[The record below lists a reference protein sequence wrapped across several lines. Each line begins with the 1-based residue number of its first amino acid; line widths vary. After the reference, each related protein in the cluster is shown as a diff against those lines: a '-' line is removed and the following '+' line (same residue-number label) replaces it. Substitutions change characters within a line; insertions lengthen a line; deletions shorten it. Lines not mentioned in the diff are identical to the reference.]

1 MSFPSFTSWNSNS
14 AAEVYYD
21 SNPNLQEVTKLMKV
35 LIRSVLLV
43 GACLSLASII
53 GCARKPNR
61 TTKVTV
67 AGEATTRVEPDTAT
81 LTISVVTQSGQA
93 LTAQQENAQK
103 SKAVAD
109 AVKAKAATAEI
120 KTSDYTLQPQYDYRD
135 NKLPKIVGYNARN
148 SVIVTMT
155 DLQGVGAV
163 IDAASQAGANSIDGI
178 AFSLKETSPARGQ
191 ALADAT
197 QQAMNKA
204 NSIAQAL
211 GGRVSRVVEE
221 NEAVTLGGEG
231 TRGYAYEQNASIDM
245 VRASRVAT
253 PVEGGPLSIKSNVQ
267 LVVEIEV

>member
-1 MSFPSFTSWNSNS
+1 MKSSS
-14 AAEVYYD
+14 
-21 SNPNLQEVTKLMKV
+21 KV
-35 LIRSVLLV
+35 LLPIGASLL
-43 GACLSLASII
+43 ALTIT
-53 GCARKPNR
+53 GCARKPSR

-93 LTAQQENAQK
+93 VTAQQENARK

-109 AVKAKAATAEI
+109 AVKARAAAAEI

-135 NKLPKIVGYNARN
+135 NKLPKIIGYNARN
-148 SVIVTMT
+148 SVIVTMA

-178 AFSLKETSPARGQ
+178 SFTLKQTSPARGQ

-221 NEAVTLGGEG
+221 NESSTVGGEG
-231 TRGYAYEQNASIDM
+231 FNELRREYSLNDA
-245 VRASRVAT
+245 AT
-253 PVEGGPLSIKSNVQ
+253 KMETPITSGPLSIRSNVQ
-267 LVVEIEV
+267 LIVEIEG

>member
-1 MSFPSFTSWNSNS
+1 MKSSSNT
-14 AAEVYYD
+14 
-21 SNPNLQEVTKLMKV
+21 LL
-35 LIRSVLLV
+35 LI
-43 GACLSLASII
+43 GLSLLSLTII

-93 LTAQQENAQK
+93 LTAQQENARK
-103 SKAVAD
+103 SKTVAD
-109 AVKAKAATAEI
+109 AVKANAAAAEI
-120 KTSDYTLQPQYDYRD
+120 KTSDYTLQPQYDYRS
-135 NKLPKIVGYNARN
+135 NKLPKIIGYNARN

-163 IDAASQAGANSIDGI
+163 IDAASTAGANSIDGI
-178 AFSLKETSPARGQ
+178 SFTLKQTSPARGQ

-211 GGRVSRVVEE
+211 GGRVTRVVEE
-221 NEAVTLGGEG
+221 NESSTVGGG
-231 TRGYAYEQNASIDM
+231 FNQYTREESMMQYEATKMS
-245 VRASRVAT
+245 AT
-253 PVEGGPLSIKSNVQ
+253 PIASGPLTVKSNVQ
-267 LVVEIEV
+267 LIVEIEG